1 MPGRPTVCGVGGIG
15 SQVRS
20 RLISRSALPT
30 NLRQASL
37 SLFEPPKHLRQLLLL
52 GAPLVRAGEERII
65 FSTEMV
71 PLPQYLKEMSL
82 SDFCLVPM
90 GSTSWTLRLYD
101 ALFLGCV
108 PVILSDHIALPF
120 EERIDWSKLA
130 IKWPQA
136 DAERLPSFLL
146 GLSQEQIR
154 VKRRA
159 ILAARHNFA
168 WSCNEGGAF
177 AQLVASLVVRKQAL
191 TALLGQFLTE
201 FPEVHY
207 DDPTTVGREDDHEG
221 MREGGDLLSLDE
233 GIEQYVAV
241 ADPPPVATFWV
252 DKPGDV
258 QMLLNTTNG
267 CAREMQKKKEA
278 PPEHSLMG
286 SAQYD
291 VVAVFRELNC
301 VLRAAL
307 RSLEERLMPPK
318 VHLILDSCDGIEKI
332 RSEFPA
338 VRCVELASAL
348 PSIPAEAMAA
358 IPPERKSW
366 CVAAASGSARAS
378 RTCQAGQRC
387 PQVSTAAGQAGR
399 GDLCR
404 GDGDIPHVGRRH
416 HRGRRRDARAD
427 AG

>member
-52 GAPLVRAGEERII
+52 GAPLVRAGQERII

-90 GSTSWTLRLYD
+90 GSTSWTLGLYD

-267 CAREMQKKKEA
+267 CARAMQKKKEA
-278 PPEHSLMG
+278 PEHSLMG

-307 RSLEERLMPPK
+307 RSLEERLTPPK

-366 CVAAASGSARAS
+366 CIAAASGSARAS

-399 GDLCR
+399 GDLSR

-427 AG
+427 VG